1 MIGCPPENHPG
12 HKNRDT
18 PIVANVENGTT
29 EAGVLRLCALE
40 TLIKKN
46 PKLAED
52 VRIINE
58 QPQRV
63 SACRSSTELYPAQTL
78 SVTPRVDSKI
88 ARDMTMHLLEMP
100 TTKTGHSWSIASD
113 FQHVDELLKT
123 LRIGPYEY
131 LKHWSLKRFLEVAW
145 PWLML
150 LACGMAGLV
159 LHSRRTDILL
169 RQKEELLS
177 RMFKQ
182 EADQSRKLAFLQ
194 RANTVNLISSMVAH
208 ELRQPLAALTFY
220 ADGIA
225 MMLERGVPDGEKLW
239 KFSTGITREA
249 NRASDILTSVRSYA
263 KNRDQHRVVLD
274 VEKLINDAVELFQSG
289 QSHKIDVERILHS
302 PNLQVKGNV
311 LELTLV
317 FVNLLKNAR
326 EAESERPAIAIEL
339 RRSCDVMEQVEISVY
354 DNGNRISDERLS
366 SLGQPLYSD
375 KPNGLG
381 LGLSIAKTIVEA
393 HGGSIS
399 FRHSLRT
406 DYQGL
411 QVVVSLPRV
420 VNC

>member
-1 MIGCPPENHPG
+1 
-12 HKNRDT
+12 
-18 PIVANVENGTT
+18 
-29 EAGVLRLCALE
+29 
-40 TLIKKN
+40 
-46 PKLAED
+46 
-52 VRIINE
+52 
-58 QPQRV
+58 
-63 SACRSSTELYPAQTL
+63 
-78 SVTPRVDSKI
+78 
-88 ARDMTMHLLEMP
+88 MTMHLLEMP
-100 TTKTGHSWSIASD
+100 ATKTGHSWSIASD

-131 LKHWSLKRFLEVAW
+131 LKHWSLKRFFEVAW

-249 NRASDILTSVRSYA
+249 NRASDILTSVSSYA

-326 EAESERPAIAIEL
+326 EAASERPAIAIEVS
-339 RRSCDVMEQVEISVY
+339 RSADVMEQVEISVY
-354 DNGNRISDERLS
+354 DNGNRIS
-366 SLGQPLYSD
+366 
-375 KPNGLG
+375 
-381 LGLSIAKTIVEA
+381 
-393 HGGSIS
+393 
-399 FRHSLRT
+399 
-406 DYQGL
+406 
-411 QVVVSLPRV
+411 
-420 VNC
+420 